1 MSVHIGKLCSKAFY
15 GLYKVRHTRKFLSP
29 ETTKTLVHAFVSS
42 HLDHCN
48 SLQKMLNAAAR
59 LIVGLYKFD
68 HISSALYD
76 LHWLPVIY
84 RVQFKRLRLLL
95 LVYFFF
101 CYFLFLSSCL
111 QVKDVLHKRLLQLIA
126 CALSTITSSLFSEP
140 NTGHLLIAR
149 LHWHSGLSLWNKP
162 PREIR
167 QVQFWPGC
175 F

>member
-15 GLYKVRHTRKFLSP
+15 GLYKVRHIWKFLSP

-42 HLDHCN
+42 HLDHYN

-59 LIVGLYKFD
+59 LIVGLSKFD

-84 RVQFKRLRLLL
+84 RVQFKLLL
-95 LVYFFF
+95 LLFLVYFFF
-101 CYFLFLSSCL
+101 CYFLFLSFCL
-111 QVKDVLHKRLLQLIA
+111 QIKDVLHINTTTTYRLRSQHHN
-126 CALSTITSSLFSEP
+126 LFSEP
-140 NTGHLLIAR
+140 NTGHLVIVR
-149 LHWHSGLSLWNKP
+149 LHPHSGLFLWNKL
-162 PREIR
+162 PREMR